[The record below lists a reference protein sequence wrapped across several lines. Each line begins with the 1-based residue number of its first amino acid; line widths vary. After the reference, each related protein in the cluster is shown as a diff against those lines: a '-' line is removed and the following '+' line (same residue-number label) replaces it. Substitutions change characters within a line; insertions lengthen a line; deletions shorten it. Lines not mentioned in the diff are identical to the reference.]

1 MDVCIIMGETMQ
13 TGNTQQTKIVTVEDS
28 AALADLTAK
37 YFISYAKRA
46 IEKRGAFHV
55 AISGGS
61 TPVHFYERL
70 SNASVHS
77 KVDWEKVHIFWVD
90 ERCVPPSS
98 EASNFGLATHTF
110 LLDIPIPG
118 QNIHRVTGE
127 LENYAEAVDEY
138 EQIIRSV
145 FNIKQGQIPEFDL
158 IILGMGAD
166 GHIGSILPNT
176 YALFDTDDLVS
187 AVYRM
192 NGDYNR
198 ITLTVPVIKEAH
210 RLIVL
215 VSGQSKAQ
223 IMSDVFRTEP
233 DPVRYPVHALWPVLH
248 KVRWLT
254 DRSG

>member
-1 MDVCIIMGETMQ
+1 MEVNSVKRSKIM
-13 TGNTQQTKIVTVEDS
+13 TVADS
-28 AALADLTAK
+28 GALADLTVEC
-37 YFISYAKRA
+37 FVSYAQRA
-46 IEKRGAFHV
+46 IKERGVFCV

-61 TPVHFYERL
+61 TPVRFYERM
-70 SNASVHS
+70 SNASVYS
-77 KVDWEKVHIFWVD
+77 KVEWDKVHIFWVD

-118 QNIHRVTGE
+118 ENIHRVTGE
-127 LENYAEAVDEY
+127 LQNYADAVDEY
-138 EQIIRSV
+138 EQVIRSV
-145 FNIKQGQIPEFDL
+145 FKITKGQVPEFDL
-158 IILGMGAD
+158 VILGMGSD

-198 ITLTVPVIKEAH
+198 ITLTVPVMKEA
-210 RLIVL
+210 RRILIL
-215 VSGQSKAQ
+215 VSGENKAQ
-223 IMSDVFRTEP
+223 IMADVFRTEP

-248 KVRWLT
+248 KVRWLI
-254 DRSG
+254 DRPAAEKL

>member
-1 MDVCIIMGETMQ
+1 MEANSI
-13 TGNTQQTKIVTVEDS
+13 QQSRITTVADS
-28 AALADLTAK
+28 AAMADTAIR
-37 YFISYAKRA
+37 YLINCAQQA
-46 IEKRGAFHV
+46 IKQRGVFRV

-61 TPVHFYERL
+61 TPVRFYERL
-70 SNASVHS
+70 SDASVHS
-77 KVDWEKVHIFWVD
+77 KIQWEKVHIFWVD

-98 EASNFGLATHTF
+98 EASNFGLATDTF

-118 QNIHRVTGE
+118 ENIHRVTGE
-127 LENYAEAVDEY
+127 LQNYADAVDEY

-145 FNIKQGQIPEFDL
+145 FKIAKGQVPEFDL
-158 IILGMGAD
+158 VILGMGSD

-198 ITLTVPVIKEAH
+198 ITLTIPVMKEA
-210 RLIVL
+210 RRIVIL
-215 VSGQSKAQ
+215 VSGDNKAQ

-248 KVRWLT
+248 KVRWLI
-254 DRSG
+254 DRPAAAKL

>member
-1 MDVCIIMGETMQ
+1 MEVNSVQGS
-13 TGNTQQTKIVTVEDS
+13 KIVTVSDS
-28 AALADLTAK
+28 GALADLTVK
-37 YFISYAKRA
+37 YFATYAQRA
-46 IEKRGAFHV
+46 IRERGAFHV

-61 TPVHFYERL
+61 TPVRFFERL
-70 SNASVHS
+70 SNASVYS
-77 KVDWEKVHIFWVD
+77 KIQWDKVHIFWVD

-118 QNIHRVTGE
+118 ENIHRVTGE
-127 LENYAEAVDEY
+127 LQNYADAVDEY

-145 FNIKQGQIPEFDL
+145 FKIAEGQVPEFDL

-198 ITLTVPVIKEAH
+198 ITLTVPVMKEA
-210 RLIVL
+210 RRILIL
-215 VSGQSKAQ
+215 VSGENKAD
-223 IMSDVFRTEP
+223 IMADVLGTEP

-248 KVRWLT
+248 KVRWLV
-254 DRSG
+254 DRFAAAKL

>member
-1 MDVCIIMGETMQ
+1 MEAKSV
-13 TGNTQQTKIVTVEDS
+13 QQSKIVTVSDS
-28 AALADLTAK
+28 VALADMTVK
-37 YFISYAKRA
+37 YFVNYARRA
-46 IEKRGAFHV
+46 VDERGVFCV

-61 TPVHFYERL
+61 TPVGFFERL
-70 SNASVHS
+70 SNESVYS
-77 KVDWEKVHIFWVD
+77 KIPWENVHIFWVD

-110 LLDIPIPG
+110 LLDIPIPAE
-118 QNIHRVTGE
+118 NIHRVTGE
-127 LENYAEAVDEY
+127 LQNYADAVDEY
-138 EQIIRSV
+138 ERIIRSV
-145 FNIKQGQIPEFDL
+145 FKITKEQIPEFDL

-198 ITLTVPVIKEAH
+198 ITLTVPVMKEA
-210 RLIVL
+210 RRIIIL
-215 VSGQSKAQ
+215 VSGESKSQ
-223 IMSDVFRTEP
+223 IMSDVFKSEP

-248 KVRWLT
+248 KVRWLV
-254 DRSG
+254 DSPASSKL

>member
-1 MDVCIIMGETMQ
+1 MEVNRVERS
-13 TGNTQQTKIVTVEDS
+13 KIVTVSDS
-28 AALADLTAK
+28 GALADLTVE
-37 YFISYAKRA
+37 YFIRYAQRA
-46 IEKRGAFHV
+46 IEQRGVFYV

-61 TPVHFYERL
+61 TPVRFFERL
-70 SNASVHS
+70 SNVSVHS
-77 KVDWEKVHIFWVD
+77 KIQWKKVHIFWVD

-118 QNIHRVTGE
+118 ENIHRVTGE
-127 LENYAEAVDEY
+127 LENYADAIDEY
-138 EQIIRSV
+138 EKIIRAV
-145 FNIKQGQIPEFDL
+145 FKITKGQVPEFDL
-158 IILGMGAD
+158 VILGMGSD

-176 YALFDTDDLVS
+176 YALFETDDLVS

-198 ITLTVPVIKEAH
+198 ITLTLPVMKKARRI
-210 RLIVL
+210 LIL
-215 VSGQSKAQ
+215 VSGENKAQ

-248 KVRWLT
+248 KVRWLI
-254 DRSG
+254 DRSAAAKL